1 MANPDQP
8 APPAAPPAAPDSGTG
23 GGRSVGR
30 GAGGDV
36 SGELTPQRLVEL
48 SRAAAAGD
56 ATAFSDL
63 HRRFS
68 AGLVRLFLK
77 RCGGDQDLSED
88 LAQRT
93 WTLVWNAVRMG
104 RYDPGKATLSTFV
117 YAVGNN
123 VWLQHLRRA
132 GKAGRVAALSEEA
145 GEALPDDSVRAESE
159 LIQAVRAAMSGEQGA
174 GLSEQERAIVRWAG
188 EGLSD
193 RDLAERLGLA
203 PSTANVKKRAAFEK
217 IKRFLASKGFRGL
230 HESHGPE
237 SPGDGP
243 GGTRG

>member
-1 MANPDQP
+1 MTNPEQP
-8 APPAAPPAAPDSGTG
+8 AHAAAPDPGSG
-23 GGRSVGR
+23 GGRSV
-30 GAGGDV
+30 AGGGGDA

-56 ATAFSDL
+56 ATAFGDL

-93 WTLVWNAVRMG
+93 WTLVWNAVRLG

-132 GKAGRVAALSEEA
+132 GKAGRVAALSDEA
-145 GEALPDDSVRAESE
+145 GEAVPDDSVRAESE

-174 GLSEQERAIVRWAG
+174 GLSEQERSIVRWAG

-230 HESHGPE
+230 HEAHGPE
-237 SPGDGP
+237 SSGGGP
-243 GGTRG
+243 GGART